1 MVTKEPQTPAPEET
15 PRPDGEPSRQNQE
28 APRLSAD
35 YFSKLVR
42 QPECVTKGVCNGCGR
57 CEH

>member
-1 MVTKEPQTPAPEET
+1 ML
-15 PRPDGEPSRQNQE
+15 RPDGESSRQNQE

-42 QPECVTKGVCNGCGR
+42 QPECVTKGTCNGCGR